1 MRYRATET
9 QLDWRNYT
17 GYLKDGLSNLHNDY
31 FLNAN
36 ETAPVNITTIL
47 LGGGYLPEVAT
58 VDQPSVIPS
67 DNVTAWLEAYACARL
82 INQLFSMNSYYIVYV
97 SVVLLMKTNIR
108 C

>member
-1 MRYRATET
+1 MGAM
-9 QLDWRNYT
+9 
-17 GYLKDGLSNLHNDY
+17 KSGLSNLHDDY

-36 ETAPVNITTIL
+36 KTAPVNITTVL
-47 LGGGYLPEVAT
+47 LGGAYLPETAT

-82 INQLFSMNSYYIVYV
+82 INALFTMNSYYIVYV
-97 SVVLLMKTNIR
+97 SVASYMEKIIR